1 MGRGRDPFWAHAE
14 KVNGCLKFKCIF
26 CKRDFAGGAS
36 RIKAHLAG
44 VSGHDIVACNAV
56 PLDVQNQARATQ
68 KKREAQATQGTN
80 KKLKSAST
88 SASKLKTKDKE
99 GYMAEI
105 VLNDVVERLIANAF
119 SLIATENICFE
130 SSFKVELKNLLE
142 TLFKIKFL
150 LDDAQK
156 RQSSD
161 ESVRIWLM
169 KLRDVAYDADNV
181 LDEFSYES
189 FWQEVQTQNLMVDQ
203 VRSFSFC
210 NPDKVKT
217 IKQLLDKIVH
227 DVAGFGLRME
237 LVNSIPSIS
246 SDMNI
251 DPLLNDSEVVGREYD
266 VTKIVNVLISSSN
279 QQVISVLPIVG
290 MAGLGKTTLA
300 KLVYNNEL
308 IKKHF
313 DVLAWVN
320 VGIDFNVE
328 EILGEIISLEE
339 DLSDEILQ
347 ICAEKLRA
355 IKYLLILD
363 DVQEEDHVKWDTLKG
378 YLLKFNSSTGNNIV
392 VTTRSDNVAKI
403 METHPKHQLEKLSKD
418 DCWSIFKKR
427 TFTSGRIPLTLDLEV
442 IGREIAKRCG
452 GVPWAARVLGE
463 TMRFKCDKN
472 KWLEIQNNKVWD
484 LLDEDNSDIFHVLKL
499 CFDHLPTPSLKRC
512 FAYCAIFPKDYDM
525 KKDEVIQYWM
535 AEGFLELA
543 KEVNMV
549 MEDIGNMYFN
559 ILLATS
565 FFQNARMDDYGNI
578 ISCKMHDLVHDFA
591 LSISKSESLI
601 LEGEPVD
608 NVISIQPLFVRFDS
622 KTAPGT
628 SFSGDGFIK
637 VRTLISENFNF
648 DIMLSNFRCL
658 RVLKLSSHRLPD
670 SIEQLIHLRLL
681 DIYQIKQLPKSITKL
696 YNLQTLRIEGSHVRE
711 LPEDLSNL
719 INLRHIHI
727 YRNLYIKT
735 PKNMSKLTCLQTLP
749 FFGVGSEDGYRITEL
764 GALKNLKGEIVIKN
778 LEYVKDEEEAKSAKL
793 NEKEI
798 FDLELSWHWNRAE
811 EDRYDK
817 DEKVLE
823 GLQPHPNLK
832 SLRIEWY
839 LGKKFPSWVGLS
851 SLYHNL
857 IEINLMR
864 CWNCEEVPTLGQLPC
879 LRVLEIYYM
888 EKVRSIGSEFYFYS
902 DGSYRNT
909 TTTTLFPALRI
920 LILGWMD
927 SLEEWK
933 DAKELTTADEVFPC
947 LEELTL
953 IQCEKLRDLPNSL
966 HTCVSLQKLVVQEC
980 YELRSLPGVP
990 SVIQHLE
997 ITECDINELPNGL
1010 QSCTSLQY
1018 LNIGDC
1024 PNLKSMPESLHSCV
1038 SLQKLVVWDCC
1049 KLSSLPGVPSVIQHL
1064 EIAHCG
1070 INELPNGLQFCASL
1084 QYLKIEE
1091 CPNLKSIPDLGE
1103 LFRSLI
1109 NLKLS
1114 NCSDLR
1120 LTLSRREGRLKTL
1133 VIGGFIEEILRYPF
1147 IRYSHASLKRLKLHG
1162 SPTLNSL
1169 PNEIQLFTALEELRI
1184 QNFNGMEALPDWFS
1198 CLSSL
1203 QKLSLYYCKKLMY
1216 LPILHLTDLKHLH
1229 IARCP
1234 NLEKRCAEESSA
1246 EWLQMPHI
1254 RNIKIN
1260 EKYIKGKDSE
1270 DSEDFD
1276 DYDDC
1281 EYYEEADKYDDSEDD
1296 YLQENSIL
1304 ENNQLDDN
1312 WCQGTSGLENN
1323 QLDDNWCQGTSG
1335 LENNHL
1341 DDNWCQGTSDLENNQ
1356 LDDN

>member
-130 SSFKVELKNLLE
+130 SSF
-142 TLFKIKFL
+142 
-150 LDDAQK
+150 
-156 RQSSD
+156 
-161 ESVRIWLM
+161 
-169 KLRDVAYDADNV
+169 
-181 LDEFSYES
+181 
-189 FWQEVQTQNLMVDQ
+189 
-203 VRSFSFC
+203 
-210 NPDKVKT
+210 KT

-418 DCWSIFKKR
+418 DS
-427 TFTSGRIPLTLDLEV
+427 
-442 IGREIAKRCG
+442 
-452 GVPWAARVLGE
+452 
-463 TMRFKCDKN
+463 
-472 KWLEIQNNKVWD
+472 
-484 LLDEDNSDIFHVLKL
+484 
-499 CFDHLPTPSLKRC
+499 
-512 FAYCAIFPKDYDM
+512 
-525 KKDEVIQYWM
+525 
-535 AEGFLELA
+535 
-543 KEVNMV
+543 
-549 MEDIGNMYFN
+549 
-559 ILLATS
+559 
-565 FFQNARMDDYGNI
+565 
-578 ISCKMHDLVHDFA
+578 
-591 LSISKSESLI
+591 
-601 LEGEPVD
+601 
-608 NVISIQPLFVRFDS
+608 
-622 KTAPGT
+622 PGT

-637 VRTLISENFNF
+637 VRT
-648 DIMLSNFRCL
+648 
-658 RVLKLSSHRLPD
+658 
-670 SIEQLIHLRLL
+670 
-681 DIYQIKQLPKSITKL
+681 
-696 YNLQTLRIEGSHVRE
+696 
-711 LPEDLSNL
+711 
-719 INLRHIHI
+719 
-727 YRNLYIKT
+727 
-735 PKNMSKLTCLQTLP
+735 
-749 FFGVGSEDGYRITEL
+749 
-764 GALKNLKGEIVIKN
+764 
-778 LEYVKDEEEAKSAKL
+778 
-793 NEKEI
+793 
-798 FDLELSWHWNRAE
+798 AE

-1276 DYDDC
+1276 DYDD
-1281 EYYEEADKYDDSEDD
+1281 YEDSDDSEDD
-1296 YLQENSIL
+1296 SQYKYIPFLLAPNLFIDGSYRNTTLFPALRIPKLDWMPRLEEWKDAKELTSASEVLVVFPCLEKLFLLYCRELRYLPGVPSVIQHL
-1304 ENNQLDDN
+1304 EIIGCDIDELP
-1312 WCQGTSGLENN
+1312 SGLQFCTSLQYLKIDCPNLKSIPDLGESWMLSDSALSFHPILAHVHGRPTLNFLPN
-1323 QLDDNWCQGTSG
+1323 EIQLFTA
-1335 LENNHL
+1335 LEEMRIQKFNRMEALL
-1341 DDNWCQGTSDLENNQ
+1341 DWLSLIG
-1356 LDDN
+1356 